1 MIEVEIREII
11 KDPQRLARFADEFR
25 RGREN
30 KIIDLLALLNADNEE
45 IVRIG
50 AWIAGEVK
58 IDPTSAQPLI
68 SRLQQLV
75 NHKEPMIR
83 FYTIGALFP
92 FLDWSDPV
100 VREMLVRL
108 SADPNKGVRMS
119 AQAALTRLA
128 QM

>member
-58 IDPTSAQPLI
+58 IDPT
-68 SRLQQLV
+68 
-75 NHKEPMIR
+75 
-83 FYTIGALFP
+83 
-92 FLDWSDPV
+92 
-100 VREMLVRL
+100 
-108 SADPNKGVRMS
+108 
-119 AQAALTRLA
+119 
-128 QM
+128 